1 MKAAEIRRLAQQHDL
16 ATLDAAADALAE
28 ELPLEIEVAGEDDG
42 ERLTHLMLASRLR
55 AKVDAGTAMPAAFR
69 EIMQSVREVMTNEPG
84 DG

>member
-55 AKVDAGTAMPAAFR
+55 AKVDAGAAMPAAFR